1 MKKTKLVKYLK
12 FMGKKTTQKTLRIM
26 YWKLSKNCV
35 VHVVISIALYITIIK
50 VVLAAVALSI
60 SPLVKWVSPESRQL
74 YHPWENFLEK
84 KGKKK
89 RTKTFSRTGS
99 QVWKEGLPSFKLEGF
114 LHKQRTDITSLDVKC
129 CVRLHTHCCM
139 LLLHVFPCCWELLR
153 SFARSL
159 TGMFLVNPAKWVGFF
174 FAIHDVNPIFLT

>member
-1 MKKTKLVKYLK
+1 
-12 FMGKKTTQKTLRIM
+12 MGKKTTQKTLRIM

-89 RTKTFSRTGS
+89 DENIF
-99 QVWKEGLPSFKLEGF
+99 QNGLSSLKRASPQLQARRF
-114 LHKQRTDITSLDVKC
+114 L
-129 CVRLHTHCCM
+129 
-139 LLLHVFPCCWELLR
+139 
-153 SFARSL
+153 A
-159 TGMFLVNPAKWVGFF
+159 
-174 FAIHDVNPIFLT
+174 

>member
-1 MKKTKLVKYLK
+1 
-12 FMGKKTTQKTLRIM
+12 MGKKTTQKTLRIM

-35 VHVVISIALYITIIK
+35 VDVVISIALYITIIK
-50 VVLAAVALSI
+50 VVLAAVALTI

-89 RTKTFSRTGS
+89 GRKHFPERVIKFEKRVSPAS
-99 QVWKEGLPSFKLEGF
+99 SWKVSCI
-114 LHKQRTDITSLDVKC
+114 KQRTDITSLDVKC

-139 LLLHVFPCCWELLR
+139 LLLHVFACCWELLR

-159 TGMFLVNPAKWVGFF
+159 TGMFLVNPAKWVEFF
-174 FAIHDVNPIFLT
+174 FGIHDVNPIFLT

>member
-60 SPLVKWVSPESRQL
+60 SPLVKWVG
-74 YHPWENFLEK
+74 NFIIPDRIFWK
-84 KGKKK
+84 KKEKKK
-89 RTKTFSRTGS
+89 RTKTFSRTGY

-139 LLLHVFPCCWELLR
+139 LLLHVFACCRELLR

-159 TGMFLVNPAKWVGFF
+159 TGMFLVNPAKWVGYFF
-174 FAIHDVNPIFLT
+174 GIHDVNPIFLT

>member
-1 MKKTKLVKYLK
+1 
-12 FMGKKTTQKTLRIM
+12 MGKKTTQKTLRIM

-35 VHVVISIALYITIIK
+35 VHVVISFALYITIIK

-60 SPLVKWVSPESRQL
+60 SPLVKWYRPRVG
-74 YHPWENFLEK
+74 NFIIPDRIFWKKKEK
-84 KGKKK
+84 KQ
-89 RTKTFSRTGS
+89 RTKTFSRTGY

-139 LLLHVFPCCWELLR
+139 LLLHVFARCWELLR

-174 FAIHDVNPIFLT
+174 FGIHDVNPIFLT